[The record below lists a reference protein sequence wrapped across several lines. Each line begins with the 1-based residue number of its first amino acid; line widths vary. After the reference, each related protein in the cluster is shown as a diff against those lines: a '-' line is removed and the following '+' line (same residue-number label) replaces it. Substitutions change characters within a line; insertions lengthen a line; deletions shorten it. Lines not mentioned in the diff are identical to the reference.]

1 MTNYEQKQNTCS
13 INHNQ
18 ESGFFSGYASV
29 FSIIDNHNDVI
40 MPNAFSKSIDNPKNI
55 KLLWQHQEEQPIG
68 QILHLEEDSH
78 GLKIEAKLLRDV
90 QQADEAYT
98 LIKGGALK
106 GLSIGYRVKDFTID
120 PNSGIRYIQ
129 EIELFEV
136 SLVTFPANDSAEITA
151 VKSLNTTHPSKDISK
166 LAIAIEECIYKLT

>member
-1 MTNYEQKQNTCS
+1 MKVYEQKQNTCS

-40 MPNAFSKSIDNPKNI
+40 MPGSFSNAINNHKNI
-55 KLLWQHQEEQPIG
+55 KLLWQHKEEQPIG
-68 QILHLEEDSH
+68 QILHLEEDSY
-78 GLKIEAKLLRDV
+78 GLKIEARLLRDV
-90 QQADEAYT
+90 QQADEAYV
-98 LIKGGALK
+98 LIKEGAIK
-106 GLSIGYRVKDFTID
+106 GLSIGYRVKDFIID
-120 PNSGIRYIQ
+120 PNEGVRYIK

-136 SLVTFPANDSAEITA
+136 SLVTFPANNRAEITA
-151 VKSLNTTHPSKDISK
+151 VKSLNTPHPRKDISK